1 MAAPKS
7 LWAGSPAGPESLFLQ
22 LKHCFNNLIIGGEA
36 GAGLPWGLLHLPLGP
51 QALSLDGRG
60 RAEEECLTKPG
71 WWGRWLEI
79 LLFHQGN
86 CDVFIILFQIGC
98 FYILTQ

>member
-60 RAEEECLTKPG
+60 RVEEECLTNSGGGAAG
-71 WWGRWLEI
+71 WKYYSSIKEI
-79 LLFHQGN
+79 
-86 CDVFIILFQIGC
+86 VMYSS
-98 FYILTQ
+98 FYFK